1 MARQDLAFRQQA
13 EAAFEFLRSEFGFRL
28 LTATDT
34 FLRYE
39 TDQVFVNVYH
49 GRSSYELR
57 FEIGLLVAPESK
69 YYPEE
74 VAALAGATEATYFQA
89 STADRVSMLLPRLA
103 DVLHR
108 HCSNLLTGDPTE
120 FDKLQDVRN
129 RLADADHR
137 KYQLISA
144 REKAD
149 MAWKR
154 RDYRAVVEALNI
166 IDRDMSPAE
175 CRKLQYALEKLGQIQ

>member
-1 MARQDLAFRQQA
+1 MARQDLAFHQTA

-49 GRSSYELR
+49 GRSSFELR
-57 FEIGLLVAPESK
+57 FEIGLLAAPESK

-74 VAALAGATEATYFQA
+74 VAALAETTEATYFQA
-89 STADRVSMLLPRLA
+89 SSTDRVSQFLPRLA
-103 DVLHR
+103 GVLHR
-108 HCSNLLTGDPTE
+108 HCSKLLTGDRSE
-120 FDKLQDVRN
+120 FDKLEHVRN
-129 RLADADHR
+129 RLSDAIQR
-137 KYQLISA
+137 KYQLIGA

-149 MAWKR
+149 VAWKR
-154 RDYRAVVEALNI
+154 RDYRALVEALNMI
-166 IDRDMSPAE
+166 GQDMSPAQ